1 MRDDN
6 ELEWIGAFSLP
17 NKLDW
22 VRLELLAPMKRFLKS
37 LDMGYPLKS
46 ITIINASHTN
56 HLEES

>member
-6 ELEWIGAFSLP
+6 ELELIGFFSLSI
-17 NKLDW
+17 KLNL
-22 VRLELLAPMKRFLKS
+22 VRLELSAPMKMFVKS

-46 ITIINASHTN
+46 TIITNASHTN